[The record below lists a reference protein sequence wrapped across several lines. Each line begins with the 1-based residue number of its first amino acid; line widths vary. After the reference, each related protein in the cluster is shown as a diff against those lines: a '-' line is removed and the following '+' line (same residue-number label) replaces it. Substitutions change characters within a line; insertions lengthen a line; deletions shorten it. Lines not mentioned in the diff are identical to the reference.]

1 MPIMAFHSF
10 TPETSNLENF
20 LNFKKAGFT
29 INHTMFKTNDQV
41 ESALNLAQKAGIKVM
56 FYSDELRSDTEKTVK
71 RFMNHPAL
79 YGYFIGDEPSPKDFA
94 NAQQFIKKI
103 KAIDSKHAVYVN
115 LYPNFV
121 WPNELGNLKYED
133 YVSQFIKDVSID
145 FISFDHYPLFNNY
158 IREQWYQNL
167 EIIRDASMRSKKN
180 FWAFACSTIHANY
193 LQPILGGLKLQ
204 QFSNLLYGAK
214 GLQYFTYITMDDDF
228 WKKHNFSYSIVYNN
242 GKPTP
247 TYELVKKVNK
257 QIKNLSWLFI
267 NSKVDAVYHIGNE
280 IPIGTKKMDFI
291 PEKFTVF
298 NSATKPALVS
308 YMSIGSKKYI
318 LVQNKNI
325 YEPISFNYKV
335 NSGVNII
342 DRNTGKTK
350 SISTK
355 NQTENIPPGDI
366 LIFAYK

>member
-29 INHTMFKTNDQV
+29 INHTIFKTNDQV

-56 FYSDELRSDTEKTVK
+56 FYSDELRTDTEKTVK

-94 NAQQFIKKI
+94 NAEELIKKI
-103 KAIDSKHAVYVN
+103 KAIDSKHVVYVN

-121 WPNELGNLKYED
+121 WPNELGHLSYED
-133 YVSQFIKDVSID
+133 YVSKFIKDVSVD

-167 EIIRDASMRSKKN
+167 EQIRDASIKYKKN

-267 NSKVDAVYHIGNE
+267 SSKVDAVYHIGDE
-280 IPIGTKKMDFI
+280 IPIGTKKMDFL
-291 PEKFTVF
+291 PEKFIIF
-298 NSATKPALVS
+298 NSSSKPALVS

-325 YEPISFNYKV
+325 YEPISFNYQV
-335 NSGVNII
+335 NSGVSII

-350 SISTK
+350 SVPTK